1 VLIGQSIEYVCPVF
15 LVPLQELYHPHP
27 PCLCGRAWPDVEDAT
42 DDPLAIGDHIVN
54 QLPTNGR
61 KGLLGTALVTRG
73 MKPDEAYKIALY
85 YIEGPGRGL
94 TWITALN
101 EQYGSE
107 KGEATSRTNAEAA

>member
-1 VLIGQSIEYVCPVF
+1 MGRSRWIPGASSSAQRR
-15 LVPLQELYHPHP
+15 
-27 PCLCGRAWPDVEDAT
+27 LC
-42 DDPLAIGDHIVN
+42 
-54 QLPTNGR
+54 
-61 KGLLGTALVTRG
+61 LLGTALVTRG

-101 EQYGSE
+101 EQNGSE